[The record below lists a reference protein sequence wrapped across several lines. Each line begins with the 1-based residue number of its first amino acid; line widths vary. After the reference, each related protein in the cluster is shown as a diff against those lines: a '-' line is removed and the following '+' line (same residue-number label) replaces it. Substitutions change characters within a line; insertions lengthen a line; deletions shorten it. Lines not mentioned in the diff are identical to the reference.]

1 MKKRKIL
8 DALELPEE
16 IAAGA
21 TKISVTSFNKVRV
34 DNYKSLIEYEKEV
47 IRINTTEK
55 LIKITGEEMEIS
67 EVTDES
73 VEIKGKI
80 SSVVFG

>member
-21 TKISVTSFNKVRV
+21 VKISVISFEKVRV

-47 IRINTTEK
+47 IRINTAEK
-55 LIKITGEEMEIS
+55 LIKISGRDMEIS

-73 VEIKGKI
+73 VEIKGNI
-80 SSVVFG
+80 SGIIFE

>member
-1 MKKRKIL
+1 MKKRNLLK
-8 DALELPEE
+8 ALELPEE

-21 TKISVTSFNKVRV
+21 TKISVTAFDMLRV

-47 IRINTTEK
+47 IRINTAEK
-55 LIKITGEEMEIS
+55 LIKICGDNLEIS

-73 VEIKGKI
+73 VEISGKI
-80 SSVVFG
+80 SKVCFE